1 MSLSRDS
8 MYPKGIVNNIT
19 DNIIDDY
26 SKEEIISLLSY
37 DQLKGLERKS
47 NENHKKKL
55 YELEIFEFLKKINNP
70 EK

>member
-1 MSLSRDS
+1 M
-8 MYPKGIVNNIT
+8 
-19 DNIIDDY
+19 DNIINDY

-37 DQLKGLERKS
+37 GQVKELERKS

>member
-8 MYPKGIVNNIT
+8 MYSKGIVNNIM
-19 DNIIDDY
+19 DNIINDY

-37 DQLKGLERKS
+37 GQVKELERKS

>member
-1 MSLSRDS
+1 MSLSRGS
-8 MYPKGIVNNIT
+8 MYPKGIV

-37 DQLKGLERKS
+37 DQVKGLERKS
-47 NENHKKKL
+47 NGNHKKKL

>member
-8 MYPKGIVNNIT
+8 MYSKGIVNNIM
-19 DNIIDDY
+19 DNIINDY

-37 DQLKGLERKS
+37 DQVKGLKRKS

>member
-8 MYPKGIVNNIT
+8 MYSKGIVNNIM
-19 DNIIDDY
+19 DNIINDY

-37 DQLKGLERKS
+37 DQVKELERKS

>member
-8 MYPKGIVNNIT
+8 MYSKGIVNNIM
-19 DNIIDDY
+19 DNIINDY

-37 DQLKGLERKS
+37 GQVKELERKS

-55 YELEIFEFLKKINNP
+55 YELEIFKFLKKINNP